1 MKKIKIIFLFLSLIF
16 SSPLLSQKIIC
27 HPASHPYECIILNA
41 VVEKYVCDT
50 SALILYNGNEILANG
65 VHGITNK
72 YSDNVYQISVSYYSR
87 NYMDRI
93 WTLLHECGHLI
104 DMINGDLRTNPYYWK
119 GEKIDRDI
127 PYYERPWEINA
138 EKWAK
143 ILFFSVVVDTLE
155 EVSEESED

>member
-1 MKKIKIIFLFLSLIF
+1 MDIQPAEISAILKKKVKEFGKEAEVSEIGQVLS
-16 SSPLLSQKIIC
+16 
-27 HPASHPYECIILNA
+27 
-41 VVEKYVCDT
+41 VGD
-50 SALILYNGNEILANG
+50 
-65 VHGITNK
+65 GIARI
-72 YSDNVYQISVSYYSR
+72 YGLDNVEAGELVEFPGDQISISYYSR

-119 GEKIDRDI
+119 GEKINRDI

-155 EVSEESED
+155 EVSKESED